1 MPVCRINLGLIYT
14 VQHLQKLYLY
24 GTSSITSLWKPF
36 TYAVL
41 KATMLLSC
49 GNFLQTLYHLN
60 QPYLAW
66 AAELRR
72 LLSPLGVPLLHSFSK
87 SKWTPHRAWSGVV
100 LLSSWGDEVVLE
112 GEVQPASNI
121 TNYEF

>member
-41 KATMLLSC
+41 KATILLSC

-72 LLSPLGVPLLHSFSK
+72 LLSPLGVSLSPSFSK

-100 LLSSWGDEVVLE
+100 LWLVQLRG
-112 GEVQPASNI
+112 VQPASNI

>member
-36 TYAVL
+36 RYAVL
-41 KATMLLSC
+41 KATMLLSS

-72 LLSPLGVPLLHSFSK
+72 LLSPLGVPLLHSLSN
-87 SKWTPHRAWSGVV
+87 SKWTPHRAYQAWSSD
-100 LLSSWGDEVVLE
+100 LF
-112 GEVQPASNI
+112 N
-121 TNYEF
+121 